1 MRAAALLNL
10 NAKASYGAI
19 DMELLDQLPSD
30 GFQDGGTPVEPR
42 KPIKQPQ

>member
-19 DMELLDQLPSD
+19 DMELLDQLPSE
-30 GFQDGGTPVEPR
+30 GFQGWGNARGAPKAD
-42 KPIKQPQ
+42 